1 MTNEEFNYLITLTI
15 NERVTFS
22 NEEDVLNNLV
32 GYIGNVLLNKMDN
45 INIEYAI
52 NEKIIYIF
60 ITTEQ
65 EVKIKTS
72 SIKEFIYKNNN
83 TIEEDDKQ
91 PSLIK
96 CTTKQLK
103 NIKTLNEYLEQ
114 QNKTKYEKQKDA
126 IYKWREANREAYL
139 LKQHQYFKNKLCNE
153 EFRKANLK
161 RIKDKK
167 QKIKEEEQNKGIF
180 KKVGRPS
187 KYN

>member
-15 NERVTFS
+15 NERITFS
-22 NEEDVLNNLV
+22 NEEEVLNNLV

-83 TIEEDDKQ
+83 TIEEDNKQ
-91 PSLIK
+91 PNLIK

-103 NIKTLNEYLEQ
+103 HMKTLHEYLQQ

-126 IYKWREANREAYL
+126 IYKWREANKEAYL
-139 LKQHQYFKNKLCNE
+139 LKQHQYFKNKMENPE
-153 EFRKANLK
+153 HKRANLE
-161 RIKDKK
+161 RIKEINKK
-167 QKIKEEEQNKGIF
+167 LKEEEQQRTGIIR
-180 KKVGRPS
+180 KVGRPS
-187 KYN
+187 KY